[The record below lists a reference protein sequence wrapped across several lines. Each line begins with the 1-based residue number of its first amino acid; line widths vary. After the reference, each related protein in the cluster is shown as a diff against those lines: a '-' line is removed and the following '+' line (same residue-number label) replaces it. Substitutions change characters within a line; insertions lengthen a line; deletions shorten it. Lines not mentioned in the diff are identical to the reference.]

1 MNEISK
7 DDYIIFN
14 EVMDKLMINNKS
26 NGTNSE
32 FLYKSIIFIISIIV
46 LIVLYYIYQ
55 KKDKNY
61 EKCKTNECIIQNNE
75 KLFNNNFYD
84 KRFF

>member
-1 MNEISK
+1 MDNL
-7 DDYIIFN
+7 YR
-14 EVMDKLMINNKS
+14 DKLIKSIITSDIIIN
-26 NGTNSE
+26 E
-32 FLYKSIIFIISIIV
+32 FKNDTYIYYIIIFIISIIV